1 MPLITPRTLKGFRD
15 HLPESMLQREQL
27 IDKVRGVYQAYGF
40 LPIDTPALEY
50 EEILLGKGSDETDK
64 QIYAFEDHGSRRVGL
79 RFDLTVPLA
88 RFSAQ
93 HIGELGTPL
102 KRYQIANVWRGE
114 NTQKGRYRE
123 FVQCD
128 FDTIGTKSIVADI
141 ETTLV
146 IHDLFIA
153 LGCESFKIHI
163 NNRKILTGLLSS
175 LGISAQAVPIL
186 RCLDK
191 LSKVGRE
198 KMAKEM
204 LSIDGVNQSAVESLI
219 ALTEISGTNSE
230 VLEAGKNLVADNNQ
244 FTSGIDELGE
254 LIDGLTVAGIPP
266 SRVHIDLSIA
276 RGLDYYTGNIFETFL
291 DALPNIGSVCSG
303 GRYDHLAETY
313 TKTELPGVGASL
325 GLDRLLVAMQEIGAL
340 NQKLMGAEIFV
351 VYFDPERRDDYLRI
365 TRKLRLAGLR
375 VEMYGE
381 PKKIGQQLKY
391 ANRRGHRLALIA
403 GSDELDQEQCQVKDL
418 NTGDAENI
426 SLHADYEKLV
436 DLLKQKLAKL

>member
-1 MPLITPRTLKGFRD
+1 LPLITPRTLKGFRD

-27 IDKVRGVYQAYGF
+27 IDTARCVYQSYGF
-40 LPIDTPALEY
+40 SPIDTPALEY
-50 EEILLGKGSDETDK
+50 EEILLGKGSEETDK
-64 QIYAFEDHGSRRVGL
+64 QVYCFEDHGGRRVGL

-102 KRYQIANVWRGE
+102 KRYQIAPVWRGE

-128 FDTIGTKSIVADI
+128 FDTIGTKSIIADI
-141 ETTLV
+141 EIALV

-175 LGISAQAVPIL
+175 LGIEDQTVTML

-191 LSKVGRE
+191 LSKVSRE
-198 KMAKEM
+198 KVAEEM
-204 LSIDGVNQSAVESLI
+204 LATEGIKKEEVASLL
-219 ALTEISGTNSE
+219 ALTEITGTSEE
-230 VLEAGKNLVADNNQ
+230 VLKETQSLVTGNAV
-244 FTSGIDELGE
+244 FS
-254 LIDGLTVAGIPP
+254 AGINELTQLVHGLAAAGVPD
-266 SRVHIDLSIA
+266 SRVHLDLSIA
-276 RGLDYYTGNIFETFL
+276 RGLDYYTGSIFETFL
-291 DALPNIGSVCSG
+291 DALPEIGSVCSG

-325 GLDRLLVAMQEIGAL
+325 GLDRLLAAMQEIGAL
-340 NQKLMGAEIFV
+340 EGTPIAADILI
-351 VYFDPERRDDYLRI
+351 VYFDPERSDDYLQLARQ
-365 TRKLRLAGLR
+365 LRLSGLR
-375 VEMYGE
+375 VEMYVE

-391 ANRRGHRLALIA
+391 ANRRGHRLAVIA
-403 GSDELDQEQCQVKDL
+403 GSEELEQGVCQIKDL
-418 NTGDAENI
+418 HTGVAEQV
-426 SLHADYEKLV
+426 SLQGGYDTLV
-436 DLLKQKLAKL
+436 RALKQKLAD

>member
-27 IDKVRGVYQAYGF
+27 IDTARCVYQSYGF
-40 LPIDTPALEY
+40 SPIDTPALEY
-50 EEILLGKGSDETDK
+50 EEILLGKGSEETDK
-64 QIYAFEDHGSRRVGL
+64 QVYCFEDHGGRRVGL

-93 HIGELGTPL
+93 HIGELGTPF
-102 KRYQIANVWRGE
+102 KRYQIAPVWRGE

-128 FDTIGTKSIVADI
+128 FDTIGTKSIIADI
-141 ETTLV
+141 EIALV

-175 LGISAQAVPIL
+175 LGIEDQTVTML

-191 LSKVGRE
+191 LSKVSRE
-198 KMAKEM
+198 KVAEEM
-204 LSIDGVNQSAVESLI
+204 LATEGIKKEEVASLL
-219 ALTEISGTNSE
+219 ALTEITGTSEE
-230 VLEAGKNLVADNNQ
+230 VLKETQSLVTGNAV
-244 FTSGIDELGE
+244 FS
-254 LIDGLTVAGIPP
+254 AGISELTQLVHGLAAAGVPD
-266 SRVHIDLSIA
+266 SRVHLDLSIA
-276 RGLDYYTGNIFETFL
+276 RGLDYYTGSIFETFL
-291 DALPNIGSVCSG
+291 DALPEIGSVCSG

-325 GLDRLLVAMQEIGAL
+325 GLDRLLAAMQEIGAL
-340 NQKLMGAEIFV
+340 EGTPIAADILI
-351 VYFDPERRDDYLRI
+351 VYFDPERSDDYLQLARQ
-365 TRKLRLAGLR
+365 LRLSGLR
-375 VEMYGE
+375 VEMYVE

-391 ANRRGHRLALIA
+391 ANRRGHRLAVIA
-403 GSDELDQEQCQVKDL
+403 GSEELEQGVCQIKDL
-418 NTGDAENI
+418 HTGVAEQV
-426 SLHADYEKLV
+426 SLQGGYDTLV
-436 DLLKQKLAKL
+436 RALKQKLAD

>member
-1 MPLITPRTLKGFRD
+1 LPLITPRTLKGFRD

-27 IDKVRGVYQAYGF
+27 IDTARCVYQSYGF
-40 LPIDTPALEY
+40 SPIDTPALEY
-50 EEILLGKGSDETDK
+50 EEILLGKGSEETDK
-64 QIYAFEDHGSRRVGL
+64 QVYCFEDHGGRRVGL

-102 KRYQIANVWRGE
+102 KRYQIAPVWRGE

-128 FDTIGTKSIVADI
+128 FDTIGTKSIIADI
-141 ETTLV
+141 EIALV

-175 LGISAQAVPIL
+175 LGIEDQTVTML

-191 LSKVGRE
+191 LSKVSRE
-198 KMAKEM
+198 KVAEEM
-204 LSIDGVNQSAVESLI
+204 LATEGIKKEEVASLL
-219 ALTEISGTNSE
+219 ALTEITGTSEE
-230 VLEAGKNLVADNNQ
+230 VLKETQSLVTGNAV
-244 FTSGIDELGE
+244 FS
-254 LIDGLTVAGIPP
+254 AGINELTQLVHGLAAAGVPD
-266 SRVHIDLSIA
+266 SRVHLDLSIA
-276 RGLDYYTGNIFETFL
+276 RGLDYYTGSIFETFL
-291 DALPNIGSVCSG
+291 DALPEIGSVCSG

-325 GLDRLLVAMQEIGAL
+325 GLDRLLAAMQEIGAL
-340 NQKLMGAEIFV
+340 EGTPIAADILI
-351 VYFDPERRDDYLRI
+351 VYFDPERSDDYLQLARQ
-365 TRKLRLAGLR
+365 LRLSGLR
-375 VEMYGE
+375 VEMYVE

-391 ANRRGHRLALIA
+391 ANRRGHRLAVIA
-403 GSDELDQEQCQVKDL
+403 GSEELEQGVCQIKDL
-418 NTGDAENI
+418 HTGVAEQVSLQGGYNT
-426 SLHADYEKLV
+426 LV
-436 DLLKQKLAKL
+436 CALKQKLAD

>member
-27 IDKVRGVYQAYGF
+27 IDTARCVYQSYGF
-40 LPIDTPALEY
+40 SPIDTPALEY
-50 EEILLGKGSDETDK
+50 EEILLGKGSEETDK
-64 QIYAFEDHGSRRVGL
+64 QVYCFEDHGGRRVGL

-93 HIGELGTPL
+93 HIGELGTPF
-102 KRYQIANVWRGE
+102 KRYQIAPVWRGE

-128 FDTIGTKSIVADI
+128 FDTIGTKSIIADI
-141 ETTLV
+141 EIALV

-175 LGISAQAVPIL
+175 LGIEDQTVTML

-191 LSKVGRE
+191 LSKVSRE
-198 KMAKEM
+198 KVAEEM
-204 LSIDGVNQSAVESLI
+204 LATEGIKKEEVASLL
-219 ALTEISGTNSE
+219 ALTEITGTSEE
-230 VLEAGKNLVADNNQ
+230 VLKETQSLVTGNAV
-244 FTSGIDELGE
+244 FS
-254 LIDGLTVAGIPP
+254 AGINELTQLVHGLAAAGVPD
-266 SRVHIDLSIA
+266 SRVHLDLSIA
-276 RGLDYYTGNIFETFL
+276 RGLDYYTGSIFETFL
-291 DALPNIGSVCSG
+291 DALPEIGSVCSG

-325 GLDRLLVAMQEIGAL
+325 GLDRLLAAMQEIGAL
-340 NQKLMGAEIFV
+340 EGTPIAADILI
-351 VYFDPERRDDYLRI
+351 VYFDPERSDDYLQLARQ
-365 TRKLRLAGLR
+365 LRLSGLR
-375 VEMYGE
+375 VEMYVE

-391 ANRRGHRLALIA
+391 ANRRGHRLAVIA
-403 GSDELDQEQCQVKDL
+403 GSEELEQGVCQIKDL
-418 NTGDAENI
+418 HTGVAEQV
-426 SLHADYEKLV
+426 SLQGGYDTLV
-436 DLLKQKLAKL
+436 RALKQKLAD

>member
-27 IDKVRGVYQAYGF
+27 TDTARRVYQSYGF
-40 LPIDTPALEY
+40 APIDTPALEY
-50 EEILLGKGSDETDK
+50 EEILLGKGSEETDK
-64 QIYAFEDHGSRRVGL
+64 QVYCFEDHGGRRVAL

-93 HIGELGTPL
+93 HLGELGTPL
-102 KRYQIANVWRGE
+102 KRYQIAPVWRGE

-128 FDTIGTKSIVADI
+128 FDTIGTKSILADI
-141 ETTLV
+141 ETALV

-163 NNRKILTGLLSS
+163 NNRKILTGLISS
-175 LGISAQAVPIL
+175 LGIEDQTVTML

-198 KMAKEM
+198 IVAEEM
-204 LSIDGVNQSAVESLI
+204 LATEGIKKEEVASLLS
-219 ALTEISGTNSE
+219 LTEITGTNEEILKEMQS
-230 VLEAGKNLVADNNQ
+230 LVTGN
-244 FTSGIDELGE
+244 
-254 LIDGLTVAGIPP
+254 TVFSAGISELTQLVHGLAVVGVPD
-266 SRVHIDLSIA
+266 SRVHLDLSIA
-276 RGLDYYTGNIFETFL
+276 RGLDYYTGSIFETFL
-291 DALPNIGSVCSG
+291 DALPEIGSVCSG

-325 GLDRLLVAMQEIGAL
+325 GLDRLLAAMQEIGAL
-340 NQKLMGAEIFV
+340 ENTPIAADILI
-351 VYFDPERRDDYLRI
+351 VYFDPERSDDYLQMARQ
-365 TRKLRLAGLR
+365 LRLSGLR
-375 VEMYGE
+375 VEMYAE

-391 ANRRGHRLALIA
+391 ANRRGHRLAVIA
-403 GSDELDQEQCQVKDL
+403 GSEELEQSVCQIKDL
-418 NTGDAENI
+418 HTGVAEQV
-426 SLHADYEKLV
+426 SLQGGYDTLV
-436 DLLKQKLAKL
+436 LALKQKLAD

>member
-27 IDKVRGVYQAYGF
+27 IDTARCVYQSYGF
-40 LPIDTPALEY
+40 SPIDTPALEY
-50 EEILLGKGSDETDK
+50 EEILLGKGSEETDK
-64 QIYAFEDHGSRRVGL
+64 QVYCFEDHGGRRVGL

-102 KRYQIANVWRGE
+102 KRYQIAPVWRGE

-128 FDTIGTKSIVADI
+128 FDTIGTKSIIADI
-141 ETTLV
+141 EIALV

-175 LGISAQAVPIL
+175 LGIEDQTVTML

-191 LSKVGRE
+191 LSKVSRE
-198 KMAKEM
+198 KVAEEM
-204 LSIDGVNQSAVESLI
+204 LATEGIKKEEVASLL
-219 ALTEISGTNSE
+219 ALTEITGTSEE
-230 VLEAGKNLVADNNQ
+230 VLKETQSLVTGNAV
-244 FTSGIDELGE
+244 FS
-254 LIDGLTVAGIPP
+254 AGINELTQLVHGLAAAGVPD
-266 SRVHIDLSIA
+266 SRVHLDLSIA
-276 RGLDYYTGNIFETFL
+276 RGLDYYTGSIFETFL
-291 DALPNIGSVCSG
+291 DALPEIGSVCSG

-325 GLDRLLVAMQEIGAL
+325 GLDRLLAAMQEIGAL
-340 NQKLMGAEIFV
+340 EGTPIAADILI
-351 VYFDPERRDDYLRI
+351 VYFDPERSDDYLQLARQ
-365 TRKLRLAGLR
+365 LRLSGLR
-375 VEMYGE
+375 VEMYVE

-391 ANRRGHRLALIA
+391 ANRRGHRLAVIA
-403 GSDELDQEQCQVKDL
+403 GSEELEQGVCQIKDL
-418 NTGDAENI
+418 HTGVAEQV
-426 SLHADYEKLV
+426 SLQGGYDTLV
-436 DLLKQKLAKL
+436 RALKQKLAD

>member
-27 IDKVRGVYQAYGF
+27 IDTARCVYQSYGF
-40 LPIDTPALEY
+40 SPIDTPALEY
-50 EEILLGKGSDETDK
+50 EEILLGKGSEETDK
-64 QIYAFEDHGSRRVGL
+64 QVYCFEDHGGRRVGL

-102 KRYQIANVWRGE
+102 KRYQIAPVWRGE

-128 FDTIGTKSIVADI
+128 FDTIGTKSIIADI
-141 ETTLV
+141 EIALV

-175 LGISAQAVPIL
+175 LGIEDQTVTML

-191 LSKVGRE
+191 LSKVSRE
-198 KMAKEM
+198 KVAEEM
-204 LSIDGVNQSAVESLI
+204 LATEGIKKEEVASLL
-219 ALTEISGTNSE
+219 ALTEITGTSEE
-230 VLEAGKNLVADNNQ
+230 VLKETQSLVTGNAV
-244 FTSGIDELGE
+244 FS
-254 LIDGLTVAGIPP
+254 AGISELTQLVHGLAAAGVPD
-266 SRVHIDLSIA
+266 SRVHLDLSIA
-276 RGLDYYTGNIFETFL
+276 RGLDYYTGSIFETFL
-291 DALPNIGSVCSG
+291 DALPEIGSVCSG

-325 GLDRLLVAMQEIGAL
+325 GLDRLLAAMQEIGAL
-340 NQKLMGAEIFV
+340 EGTPIAADILI
-351 VYFDPERRDDYLRI
+351 VYFDPERSDDYLQLARQ
-365 TRKLRLAGLR
+365 LRLSGLR
-375 VEMYGE
+375 VEMYVE

-391 ANRRGHRLALIA
+391 ANRRGHRLAVIA
-403 GSDELDQEQCQVKDL
+403 GSEELEQGVCQIKDL
-418 NTGDAENI
+418 HTGVAEQV
-426 SLHADYEKLV
+426 SLQGGYDTLV
-436 DLLKQKLAKL
+436 RALKQKLAD

>member
-27 IDKVRGVYQAYGF
+27 IDTARCVYQSYGF
-40 LPIDTPALEY
+40 SPIDTPALEY
-50 EEILLGKGSDETDK
+50 EEILLGKGSEETDK
-64 QIYAFEDHGSRRVGL
+64 QVYCFEDHGGRRVGL

-102 KRYQIANVWRGE
+102 KRYQIAPVWRGE

-128 FDTIGTKSIVADI
+128 FDTIGTKSIIADI
-141 ETTLV
+141 EIALV

-175 LGISAQAVPIL
+175 LGIEDQTVTML

-191 LSKVGRE
+191 LSKVSRE
-198 KMAKEM
+198 KVAEEM
-204 LSIDGVNQSAVESLI
+204 LATEGIKKEEVASLL
-219 ALTEISGTNSE
+219 ALTEITGTSEE
-230 VLEAGKNLVADNNQ
+230 VLKETQSLVTGNAV
-244 FTSGIDELGE
+244 FS
-254 LIDGLTVAGIPP
+254 AGINELTQLVHGLAAAGVPD
-266 SRVHIDLSIA
+266 SRVHLDLSIA
-276 RGLDYYTGNIFETFL
+276 RGLDYYTGSIFETFL
-291 DALPNIGSVCSG
+291 DALPEIGSVCSG

-325 GLDRLLVAMQEIGAL
+325 GLDRLLAAMQEIGAL
-340 NQKLMGAEIFV
+340 EGTPIAADILI
-351 VYFDPERRDDYLRI
+351 VYFDPERSDDYLQLARQ
-365 TRKLRLAGLR
+365 LRLSGLR
-375 VEMYGE
+375 VEMYVE

-391 ANRRGHRLALIA
+391 ANRRGHRLAVIA
-403 GSDELDQEQCQVKDL
+403 GSEELEQGVCQIKDL
-418 NTGDAENI
+418 HTGVAEQVSI
-426 SLHADYEKLV
+426 QGGYDTLV
-436 DLLKQKLAKL
+436 RALKQKLAD

>member
-1 MPLITPRTLKGFRD
+1 LPLITPRTLKGFRD

-27 IDKVRGVYQAYGF
+27 IDTARCVYQSYGF
-40 LPIDTPALEY
+40 SPIDTPALEY
-50 EEILLGKGSDETDK
+50 EEILLGKGSEETDK
-64 QIYAFEDHGSRRVGL
+64 QVYCFEDHGGRRVGL

-102 KRYQIANVWRGE
+102 KRYQIAPVWRGE

-128 FDTIGTKSIVADI
+128 FDTIGTKSIIADI
-141 ETTLV
+141 EIALV

-175 LGISAQAVPIL
+175 LGIEDQTVTML

-191 LSKVGRE
+191 LSKVSRE
-198 KMAKEM
+198 KVAEEM
-204 LSIDGVNQSAVESLI
+204 LATEGIKKEEVASLL
-219 ALTEISGTNSE
+219 ALTEITGTSEE
-230 VLEAGKNLVADNNQ
+230 VLKETQSLVTGNAV
-244 FTSGIDELGE
+244 FS
-254 LIDGLTVAGIPP
+254 AGINELTQLVHGLAAAGVPD
-266 SRVHIDLSIA
+266 SRVHLDLSIA
-276 RGLDYYTGNIFETFL
+276 RGLDYYTGSIFETFL
-291 DALPNIGSVCSG
+291 DALPEIGSVCSG

-325 GLDRLLVAMQEIGAL
+325 GLDRLLAAMQEIGAL
-340 NQKLMGAEIFV
+340 EGTPIAADILI
-351 VYFDPERRDDYLRI
+351 VYFDPERSDDYLQLARQ
-365 TRKLRLAGLR
+365 LRLSGLR
-375 VEMYGE
+375 VEMYVE

-391 ANRRGHRLALIA
+391 ANRRGHRLAVIA
-403 GSDELDQEQCQVKDL
+403 GSEELEQGVCQIKDL
-418 NTGDAENI
+418 HTGVAEQVSI
-426 SLHADYEKLV
+426 QGGYDTLV
-436 DLLKQKLAKL
+436 RALKQKLAD

>member
-27 IDKVRGVYQAYGF
+27 IDKVKCIYQSYGF
-40 LPIDTPALEY
+40 SPIDTPALEY

-64 QIYAFEDHGSRRVGL
+64 QVYSFEDHGGRRVGL

-102 KRYQIANVWRGE
+102 KRYQIATVWRGE

-128 FDTIGTKSIVADI
+128 FDTIGTKSVVADI
-141 ETTLV
+141 ETALV
-146 IHDLFIA
+146 IHDLLIA
-153 LGCESFKIHI
+153 LGCEAFKIHI

-175 LGISAQAVPIL
+175 LGIENKTVPIL

-191 LSKVGRE
+191 LSKVSRE
-198 KMAKEM
+198 KVAEEM
-204 LSIDGVNQSAVESLI
+204 LTIDGIGKEAVTSLL
-219 ALTEISGTNSE
+219 AFTEIKGTSE
-230 VLEAGKNLVADNNQ
+230 AVLKEARDLVTDNTT
-244 FTSGIDELGE
+244 FSSGIGE
-254 LIDGLTVAGIPP
+254 LSELIHGLAVAGVPD
-266 SRVHIDLSIA
+266 SKVHLDLSIA

-291 DALPNIGSVCSG
+291 DALPEIGSVCSG

-325 GLDRLLVAMQEIGAL
+325 GLDRLLAAMQEIGVL
-340 NQKLMGAEIFV
+340 DNRSLGAEIFI
-351 VYFDPERRDDYLRI
+351 VYFDPERRDDYLQMAR
-365 TRKLRLAGLR
+365 TLRSAGLR
-375 VEMYGE
+375 VEMYVE

-391 ANRRGHRLALIA
+391 ANRRGHRFALIA
-403 GSDELDQEQCQVKDL
+403 GSEELDQDLCQIKDL
-418 NTGDAENI
+418 GTGNAEPI
-426 SLHADYEKLV
+426 SLKGGYEDLV
-436 DLLKQKLAKL
+436 VALKQKLAD

>member
-27 IDKVRGVYQAYGF
+27 IDTARCVYQSYGF
-40 LPIDTPALEY
+40 SPIDTPALEY
-50 EEILLGKGSDETDK
+50 EEILLGKGSEETDK
-64 QIYAFEDHGSRRVGL
+64 QVYCFEDHGGRRVGL

-102 KRYQIANVWRGE
+102 KRYQIAPVWRGE

-128 FDTIGTKSIVADI
+128 FDTIGTKSIIADI
-141 ETTLV
+141 EIALV

-175 LGISAQAVPIL
+175 LGIEDQTVTML

-191 LSKVGRE
+191 LSKVSRE
-198 KMAKEM
+198 KVAEEM
-204 LSIDGVNQSAVESLI
+204 LATEGIKKEEVASLL
-219 ALTEISGTNSE
+219 ALTEIMGTSEE
-230 VLEAGKNLVADNNQ
+230 VLKETQSLVTGNAV
-244 FTSGIDELGE
+244 FS
-254 LIDGLTVAGIPP
+254 AGINELTQLVHGLAAAGVPD
-266 SRVHIDLSIA
+266 SRVHLDLSIA
-276 RGLDYYTGNIFETFL
+276 RGLDYYTGSIFETFL
-291 DALPNIGSVCSG
+291 DALPEIGSVCSG

-325 GLDRLLVAMQEIGAL
+325 GLDRLLAAMQEIGAL
-340 NQKLMGAEIFV
+340 EGTPIAADILI
-351 VYFDPERRDDYLRI
+351 VYFDPERSDDYLQLARQ
-365 TRKLRLAGLR
+365 LRLSGLR
-375 VEMYGE
+375 VEMYVE

-391 ANRRGHRLALIA
+391 ANRRGHRLAVIA
-403 GSDELDQEQCQVKDL
+403 GSEELEQGVCQIKDL
-418 NTGDAENI
+418 HTGVAEQV
-426 SLHADYEKLV
+426 SLQGGYDTLV
-436 DLLKQKLAKL
+436 RALKQKLAD